1 MPEKI
6 FFAMDY
12 INGGELFFHLQ
23 QQERGFTPE
32 RVKFYAAEILLG
44 ILIFPCTGLCAYAP
58 L

>member
-1 MPEKI
+1 
-6 FFAMDY
+6 MDY

-44 ILIFPCTGLCAYAP
+44 TAGPHETHKNSDLL

>member
-1 MPEKI
+1 MRCGVALSADKI

-44 ILIFPCTGLCAYAP
+44 TFECEW
-58 L
+58 